1 MTAYAQPHPTARPWS
16 LTASLRAP
24 HIFWITLGVY
34 LLAHILL
41 RLWETPNIGKNDVQE
56 ALAAQGWAWGYHPRN
71 PPLHTWLL
79 MSSYAV
85 FGVRLMAHVV
95 LKYALLGLTL
105 GLGYLCARRVMSNQI
120 MALISAFALML
131 LAPFAW
137 TVHTALTHTLL
148 LAAVNL
154 ATLWAAMRLG
164 DQRRTIDYA
173 LFGLVIALGFLAKY
187 SYALF
192 LLPLL
197 AAMLTQPTLR
207 RTFKDWRMWLTLAV
221 ALLVFA
227 PHGFWMLEASF
238 NFVQFLAEKQ
248 QNAQPQPYLL
258 DVAHGLGALGYQALV
273 FLAPLLLVFVPA
285 FWGRLRTPA
294 STQSA
299 ASAWPA
305 VIMLTI
311 AFSLALLVL
320 DVLVLRA
327 VNFELRYMMCALLLF
342 PLAAFAWLERRE
354 PSQKALTGFVVGAL
368 AIGGIVFIALPARAV
383 LSPASCNRCWEEMA
397 APELASQV
405 RHAGFVEGT
414 IVSDHYNVAGN
425 MRLAFP
431 DSEIIAAN
439 YDIVRA
445 PVQRR
450 GQCLLTWNARNAGD
464 AMPDGLRQYLE
475 RRGLDPAGAP
485 SYIDAPLR
493 RSTRMDRFAYWIV
506 PNADGNCRSSA
517 ANATGSS

>member
-1 MTAYAQPHPTARPWS
+1 MTAYADIRPASARPWS
-16 LTASLRAP
+16 VQATLSSPQL
-24 HIFWITLGVY
+24 FWVALGVY

-95 LKYALLGLTL
+95 LKYLLLGVTL
-105 GLGYLCARRVMSNQI
+105 GFGYLCARRLVASQT
-120 MALISAFALML
+120 MALVAALALML

-154 ATLWAAMRLG
+154 ATLWAAMRMSA
-164 DQRRTIDYA
+164 QRRTLDYA
-173 LFGLVIALGFLAKY
+173 FFGFVIALGFLAKY

-197 AAMLTQPTLR
+197 AAMLTQAPLR
-207 RTFKDWRMWLTLAV
+207 RTLADQRMWLTLAV
-221 ALLVFA
+221 ALLAFA
-227 PHGFWMLEASF
+227 PHGLWMLEARF
-238 NFVQFLAEKQ
+238 DFVQFLADKQ
-248 QNAQPQPYLL
+248 RSALPQPYLL
-258 DVAHGLGALGYQALV
+258 DVAHGLGGLGYQIIA
-273 FLAPLLLVFVPA
+273 FLIPLLLAFVPA
-285 FWGRLRTPA
+285 FWTPLRQRAKREPTSP
-294 STQSA
+294 
-299 ASAWPA
+299 WPA
-305 VIMLTI
+305 AIAYTI
-311 AFSLALLVL
+311 AFSLGLLVL

-342 PLAAFAWLERRE
+342 PLALFSWLERRE
-354 PSQKALTGFVVGAL
+354 PSQRALNGFVLGAV
-368 AIGGIVFIALPARAV
+368 AIGAIVFIALPARAT
-383 LSPASCNRCWEEMA
+383 LSQASCNRCWEEMA
-397 APELASQV
+397 ASELGREV

-414 IVSDHYNVAGN
+414 IIGDHYNVAGN
-425 MRLAFP
+425 MRLLFP
-431 DSEIIAAN
+431 DSEVIAAN

-450 GQCLLTWNARNAGD
+450 GQCLLVWNARNAGD
-464 AMPDGLRQYLE
+464 TVPDALRQYLARE
-475 RRGLDPAGAP
+475 GLNPAGAP
-485 SYIDAPLR
+485 TFVDAPLY

-506 PNADGNCRSSA
+506 PNADGNCRA
-517 ANATGSS
+517 QPPR